1 MAINRVYHN
10 WLGKIM
16 QLRPNERITRVRNMA
31 WLMTG
36 IFESKSVYLSKVAT
50 KIPSQAKV
58 PSLTRRMR
66 RFLDND
72 AVRVRDWYEPI
83 ALGLLQAAAN
93 SVREIRLII
102 DPTKVSARFQKLGIS
117 LAFRRRALPIAWTWL
132 KGPKGHSSTW
142 VQLALL
148 AYVHKLIPSGIPV
161 SLVGDTEFE
170 SGKVIQQLEKWGWR
184 YVLHQKSNNQVKI
197 PGQEDWQNF
206 GDLVQRPGESRW
218 VTGALL
224 TRKYALPVNLLAY
237 WKIGEEHPWL
247 LATNFPSQRAAWQAY
262 KRRMWIDESFGDLK
276 GHGFDLEKTRLRHFL
291 RLSRLVLAVALLY
304 VWLVTK
310 GSQVIKQGKRHL
322 VDRSDRRDLSI
333 FQIGLRFIDRRLTN
347 RKTISIRLCPYF
359 S

>member
-1 MAINRVYHN
+1 MAINRLYHN
-10 WLGKIM
+10 WQKKIM
-16 QLRPNERITRVRNMA
+16 QLRPKERITRVRNMA

-50 KIPSQAKV
+50 KIPSQAKT

-66 RFLDND
+66 RFLDNG
-72 AVRVRDWYEPI
+72 AVRVREWYAPI
-83 ALGLLQAAAN
+83 ALDLLQAAAN

-102 DPTKVSARFQKLGIS
+102 DPTKVSAGFQKLGLC
-117 LAFRRRALPIAWTWL
+117 LAFRRRALPITWTWL
-132 KGPKGHSSTW
+132 KGAKGHSSTR

-148 AYVHKLIPSGIPV
+148 AYVSKLIPIDIPV

-170 SGKVIQQLEKWGWR
+170 SGKVIQKLEKWGWR
-184 YVLHQKSNNQVKI
+184 YVLSQKPNNQVKI
-197 PGQEDWQNF
+197 PGQEGWQDF
-206 GDLVQRPGESRW
+206 GDLVQRPGERRW
-218 VTGALL
+218 VAGALL
-224 TRKYALPVNLLAY
+224 TRKYALPVNLLVY

-247 LATNFPSQRAAWQAY
+247 LATNFQSQRAALQAY

-304 VWLVTK
+304 VWLATK

-333 FQIGLRFIDRRLTN
+333 FQIGLRFVDRLLTN
-347 RKTISIRLCPYF
+347 GETFSIRLWPYF